1 MSLDG
6 SRCINCGGRMKFVKV
21 TRVNTFR
28 TPEAAQ
34 YDLSVSRRKSGF
46 FGQASSHEYLC
57 PCCGF
62 RMPAEMAKAA
72 KATAKAAKT
81 REKANKETKKNAGEK
96 KKVNVKFWIKLAIIL
111 ILIAACA
118 FLAYKYKDTIMNY
131 WDKFMGLIDK
141 AKDIFVKIKS
151 KF

>member
-34 YDLSVSRRKSGF
+34 YDLSVSRRN
-46 FGQASSHEYLC
+46 FGSFGKASSHEYLC
-57 PCCGF
+57 TCCGF
-62 RMPAEMAKAA
+62 RMPAEVAKSAKAE
-72 KATAKAAKT
+72 KAVKT
-81 REKANKETKKNAGEK
+81 REKANKETTKNAGEK

-131 WDKFMGLIDK
+131 WDKLMGLVDK
-141 AKDIFVKIKS
+141 AKGILVKIKS